1 MRLHRD
7 YDDFSF
13 LTVFIAWTATSVE
26 DGATLYVPRS
36 HRSSTVGTQTVALA
50 AQPGDAFVADTFGLH
65 AGNIHVE
72 KPRLA
77 TWFRFGHKVNLATIQ
92 DGE

>member
-13 LTVFIAWTATSVE
+13 LTVFIAWTATSAE

-50 AQPGDAFVADTFGLH
+50 AQPGDAFVATRSGFTPAIFMWKNPVSPRGSDLDT
-65 AGNIHVE
+65 
-72 KPRLA
+72 R
-77 TWFRFGHKVNLATIQ
+77 
-92 DGE
+92 